1 MHLPVMRRAELKK
14 PEVSVHQ
21 NKTEQLHENFH
32 HSTHLIK
39 LDFSTATRHNWWAM
53 QKVLHSES
61 IRAVLAGKGWDQK
74 KLAEAVGVSGQ
85 AVTNWMKGEDFP
97 RPATLLKL
105 SSVLSLGFDKLVLA
119 DVASQPVIAF
129 RKKGGAKTTEDHVLR
144 ARAMGSMLKPLVNYL
159 PARQS
164 LRTQISDTSL
174 AYDHLQATVAAVR
187 SKLGIGQ
194 AATLSYG
201 HLISQ
206 FVENDAVIVPVMWGQ
221 KQQHENA
228 LHILLPLEKVTF
240 IYLNLD
246 THLEDFKFWMAHEL
260 AHVYTPNLAGMD
272 EGETFADA
280 FAGALLFPKELAHQA
295 YVSASTKSM
304 PSDMI
309 SALHTFSKKHK
320 ISLFSAFTE
329 VNKYATAMGLPPL
342 KTGDKDI
349 HAVRNKVRGELVSSI
364 LFKPLPPDPKTYIAS
379 AHGVFQSLF
388 FTALQAMLRDRNTGA
403 GYVQQ
408 VLSVALPDA
417 QAVYDELTR

>member
-1 MHLPVMRRAELKK
+1 
-14 PEVSVHQ
+14 
-21 NKTEQLHENFH
+21 
-32 HSTHLIK
+32 
-39 LDFSTATRHNWWAM
+39 M
-53 QKVLHSES
+53 QKTLHSDS
-61 IRAVLAGKGWDQK
+61 IREALASKGWDQK

-105 SSVLSLGFDKLVLA
+105 ASILSLGFDKLVHT

-129 RKKGGAKTTEDHVLR
+129 RKKGGAKTTEEHVLR

-164 LRTQISDTSL
+164 LRTQISDTSR

-194 AATLSYG
+194 AAVLSYE
-201 HLISQ
+201 HLINQ
-206 FVENDAVIVPVMWGQ
+206 FVENDAVIVPVMWGE
-221 KQQHENA
+221 KKRHENA
-228 LHILLPLEKVTF
+228 LHILLPSEKVTF

-260 AHVYTPNLAGMD
+260 AHVYTPDLAGKD
-272 EGETFADA
+272 EGEDFADA
-280 FAGALLFPKELAHQA
+280 FAGALLFPKELAHHA
-295 YVSASTKSM
+295 YVTANAKRTASSV
-304 PSDMI
+304 I
-309 SALHTFSKKHK
+309 SALHTFAEDHL
-320 ISLFSAFTE
+320 ISLFSVFTE
-329 VNKYATAMGLPPL
+329 VNKFASAMGLPPL
-342 KTGDKDI
+342 KAGEKDV
-349 HAVRNKVRGELVSSI
+349 HAVRNSVRGELVSSI

-379 AHGVFQSLF
+379 AHGVFQSFF
-388 FTALQAMLRDRNTGA
+388 FTALQAMLRDRGTGE

-417 QAVYDELTR
+417 RAVYDELTR